1 MAERTLTKVLPLR
14 TAVSTSAGLASAAV
28 NFLATVDVAI
38 YVGGRSAWLAILVA
52 GALIMLTASNFSELN
67 GLFPSAAAIR
77 VWTRRGLNDQL
88 SLVSSLVY
96 ATTVV
101 FVIAAD
107 AFVLGHV
114 FQAAVPAVPGIVWV
128 VVILGVT
135 AVFNL
140 RGVRVAG
147 LVQDTNAFF
156 LLGTLAVISIIV
168 IASGPAMPVGS
179 LFQMG
184 PRWFQGVALGVFIF
198 VGFEWVSPL
207 AEEFQDARAIPRG
220 MYMALGLIA
229 VAFGLFALALADVF
243 PHPASLSSSLI
254 PQLLVGERALGP
266 LGFWWMAV
274 VTLTTAMTTF
284 NGGLVSASRFVYALA
299 RERSLP
305 PSWARLNARLVP
317 ARALLGLTALALVLA
332 LAVYAT
338 RQYTLLIDAGAGVE
352 SLMYAL
358 TTILIIRLRRRE
370 PNRPRP
376 YRAFWY
382 PVLPVTVG
390 LVFVGLAAGALT
402 TTAIPGGVP
411 WALIFVLGLTAVATG
426 YVMFGLPRKRRE
438 ARKREPTLSHVNRAP
453 KA

>member
-1 MAERTLTKVLPLR
+1 MAQRALTKVLPLR

-28 NFLATVDVAI
+28 NFLATVDVAM

-52 GALIMLTASNFSELN
+52 GALIVLTASNFSELN

-77 VWTRRGLNDQL
+77 VWTRRGLNDRL
-88 SLVSSLVY
+88 SLAASLVY

-107 AFVLGHV
+107 AFVLAHV
-114 FQAAVPAVPGIVWV
+114 FQAAIPAVPGILWV

-135 AVFNL
+135 ALFNL

-147 LVQDTNAFF
+147 LVQDTNAFV
-156 LLGTLAVISIIV
+156 LLGTLSVISIMV
-168 IASGPAMPVGS
+168 IANGPAMPVAS
-179 LFQMG
+179 LFHLG
-184 PRWFQGVALGVFIF
+184 PRWIQGVALGVFIF

-229 VAFGLFALALADVF
+229 MAFGLFALAVADVF
-243 PHPASLSSSLI
+243 PNPTSLASSLV
-254 PQLLVGERALGP
+254 PQLVVGQRALGP
-266 LGFWWMAV
+266 WGFWWMAG

-305 PSWARLNARLVP
+305 RSWARLNARLVP

-332 LAVYAT
+332 LMVYAT
-338 RQYTLLIDAGAGVE
+338 KQYTLLIDAGAGVE

-358 TTILIIRLRRRE
+358 TTILIIQLRRRE

-376 YRAFWY
+376 YRAFGY
-382 PVLPVTVG
+382 PVLPVVVG
-390 LVFVGLAAGALT
+390 LVFVGLATGALT
-402 TTAIPGGVP
+402 TPTTPAGTP
-411 WALIFVLGLTAVATG
+411 WALIFVLGLTAAATI
-426 YVMFGLPRKRRE
+426 YVMFGLPRKRR
-438 ARKREPTLSHVNRAP
+438 ASKRPTRSLGKVDKSP